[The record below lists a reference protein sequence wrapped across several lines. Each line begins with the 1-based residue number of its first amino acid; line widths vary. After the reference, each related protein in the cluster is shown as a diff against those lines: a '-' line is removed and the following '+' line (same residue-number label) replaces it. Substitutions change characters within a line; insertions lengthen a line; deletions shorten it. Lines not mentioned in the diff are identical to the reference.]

1 MFRRLF
7 CAKEDDLSKLLRA
20 EAVMIEYAKKFGDRD
35 SGSYQ
40 IETRDTPIPAHVLPL
55 KKNCLPQKED
65 LYMHSVKVTSKYDPS
80 KEDVP
85 IVILHGYMNGALY
98 FYRNIVSL
106 SNHFQ
111 TVYSV
116 DILGMGLSSR
126 KPGLLKKVHR
136 SVEATEDFFVRAL
149 DAWREANGIKKM
161 ILAGH
166 SIGGYIAVPYAE
178 QFPSRISNLLLLT
191 PVGLTRENPQEIRE
205 MLSSMSWTRR
215 RTANLIRYLFDCG
228 VTPAS
233 FLRKLPRSRA
243 KSMVLSYVQR
253 RLPVITDPKEQQ
265 AVANYL
271 YYLAM
276 LPGFGENMLNRFLR
290 SSSHGI
296 KPTVDRIPKLKVPKV
311 SLIYGDSDWM
321 DIEGGIE
328 ACEESRQNGSLVV
341 EVYQLQD
348 AGHLMMLDNWRGFYA
363 GIVTMCGETVVP
375 PNYPTPT
382 LVRTTR
388 SQSVVLSVDVS
399 LERRLDKAA
408 RATKL

>member
-1 MFRRLF
+1 M
-7 CAKEDDLSKLLRA
+7 SKLLKA
-20 EAVMIEYAKKFGDRD
+20 EATMIEYAKKFGDREP
-35 SGSYQ
+35 SEYR
-40 IETRDTPIPAHVLPL
+40 IETQDTLIPNHQLPL
-55 KKNCLPQKED
+55 KRNKTVEEE
-65 LYMHSVKVTSKYDPS
+65 LYVHSIKLTNKRPDPS
-80 KEDVP
+80 KEQTP

-98 FYRNIVSL
+98 FYRNLVSL
-106 SNHFQ
+106 TNHFE
-111 TVYSV
+111 TVYAV
-116 DILGMGLSSR
+116 DTLGMGLSSR
-126 KPGLLKKVHR
+126 KPGMLKKVHR
-136 SVEATEDFFVRAL
+136 SVEATEKFFVASL
-149 DAWREANGIKKM
+149 EAWRRANGIDKI

-178 QFPSRISNLLLLT
+178 QYPQRIAHLLLLT
-191 PVGLTRENPQEIRE
+191 PVGLTRENPSEIQE
-205 MLSSMSWTRR
+205 MLNSMSWTQRH
-215 RTANLIRYLFDCG
+215 TANTIRYLFDCG

-233 FLRKLPRSRA
+233 FLRSLPRSRA
-243 KSMVLSYVQR
+243 KSIVRSYVQR

-265 AVANYL
+265 AVADYL

-276 LPGFGENMLNRFLR
+276 VPGFGEKCLNRFLR

-328 ACEESRQNGSLVV
+328 ACEESRNPSSPIV
-341 EVYQLQD
+341 EVYQLKD
-348 AGHLMMLDNWRGFYA
+348 AGHLMMLDNWRGFYSGVVA
-363 GIVTMCGETVVP
+363 MCGETAVP

-388 SQSVVLSVDVS
+388 SDSVVLSVDVS

-408 RATKL
+408 RATKI